1 MPTWTITLI
10 YPRYRLLKEFVETKI
25 SLRLGGLHVKNCVWD
40 TSCFLIKSKFGKTVE
55 HSKSIEHSQKR
66 NWTSVPRHSML
77 DIQKLLKAKML
88 NVFKIFECSCQDT
101 AFWTFKIVEHSEKT
115 KFVEHSM
122 KESRIEPHQR
132 PFCAASPKWF
142 RGIFL
147 IWNEQ
152 STWSAW

>member
-10 YPRYRLLKEFVETKI
+10 YPRYRSLKKFVETKT
-25 SLRLGGLHVKNCVWD
+25 SLCLGGLLVKISVWD

-55 HSKSIEHSQKR
+55 YSKSIEHSQKR
-66 NWTSVPRHSML
+66 NWLFMPRHSML
-77 DIQKLLKAKML
+77 DIQKWLKAKML
-88 NVFKIFECSCQDT
+88 NVLKRIEYLCQGTACWIFNG
-101 AFWTFKIVEHSEKT
+101 VEHSWKT

-122 KESRIEPHQR
+122 KESKIEPHQR
-132 PFCAASPKWF
+132 PLCAALPKWF
-142 RGIFL
+142 LGIFL